1 MLGSCAQFVTMHLK
15 CEADLLFFE
24 GGEEAHGASHQ
35 LWPRVLQLWRR
46 ALLRQCHQGDET
58 QQVHLLVIHAPK
70 VLRAASWFAG
80 KDHLQHQK

>member
-15 CEADLLFFE
+15 CEADLLFFK

-58 QQVHLLVIHAPK
+58 
-70 VLRAASWFAG
+70 
-80 KDHLQHQK
+80 